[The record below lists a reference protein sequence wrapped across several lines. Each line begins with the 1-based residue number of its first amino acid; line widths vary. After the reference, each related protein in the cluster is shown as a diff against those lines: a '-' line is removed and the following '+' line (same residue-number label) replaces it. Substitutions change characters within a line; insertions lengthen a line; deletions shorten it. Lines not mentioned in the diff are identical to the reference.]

1 MEIRNSILWGMK
13 IILQLYAA
21 ASEFQKSKAMVSW
34 PQFDS
39 QLIETEIREKRQNK
53 MVVDINIACVWAIKE
68 SHSQIWGEKNI
79 LPALYLHHIATNP
92 TFKGRNLVFDIVA
105 WVKVFAKKKE
115 STVYLHGYCGGKS
128 RFDFTLQE
136 MRFRLFG
143 SIETRGYIGSS
154 CTLPIG
160 YREFLSNAYLR
171 NYILQ
176 SKKNPTQYSTFYF

>member
-53 MVVDINIACVWAIKE
+53 MVVDINIACVWAIKQ

-105 WVKVFAKKKE
+105 WVKVFAKKRNLQYICMDIVE
-115 STVYLHGYCGGKS
+115 ENQGLILHYKKCG
-128 RFDFTLQE
+128 FDFLGLSKLEDTL
-136 MRFRLFG
+136 G
-143 SIETRGYIGSS
+143 
-154 CTLPIG
+154 LPVH
-160 YREFLSNAYLR
+160 YL
-171 NYILQ
+171 
-176 SKKNPTQYSTFYF
+176 